1 MMGNEL
7 GLCAGTFLKWD
18 KEGFV
23 ETKNRKGN
31 VEGQIFSPTL

>member
-1 MMGNEL
+1 MGNEL

-18 KEGFV
+18 KGVFV
-23 ETKNRKGN
+23 ETKNMKGK